1 MSNKPGRKAN
11 PELLAEVE
19 AFKQLKVGQSFFVAG
34 KKASDMEYLRR
45 PVKAEGVGITIR
57 YIERDPVHGVAGVRV
72 WRQAG
77 TADEEL

>member
-11 PELLAEVE
+11 PELLAEVQ
-19 AFKQLKVGQSFFVAG
+19 AFLELKVGQSFFVAG

-45 PVKAEGVGITIR
+45 PVKAAGGGITIR
-57 YIERDPVHGVAGVRV
+57 YVECDPVKQVAGVRV

-77 TADEEL
+77 AADEEL